1 MCSAAPSCDD
11 CPVDVPDVQ
20 YARSGDVDIAY
31 QVVGEGLR
39 TLVFVQGWVSNIEWA
54 WQEPSLA
61 RFLRRLASFSRLIMF
76 DKRGTGLSDRVAV
89 DDLPTLELRM
99 DDVRAVMDAAGAER
113 AALLSVSEGCPMCIL
128 FATTYPQRTD
138 ALVMLGGYARRLWAE
153 DYPFGATPEAYEGFL
168 QSIQDGW
175 GGAVGLEVRAPSM
188 LDDERFRTWWATY
201 LRMSATPGAAYAL
214 TLMNGGIDV
223 RHALPTVR
231 VPTLIVH
238 RTGDQ
243 SLPVEGSRY
252 MADRIRGAKLV
263 ELPGDDHLPWVG
275 DQDEILDEVEE
286 FLTGVRRGPDPDRV
300 LATVLFTDLVRST
313 ERAAELGDKRWRDLL
328 ASHHAAVRRQLAEW
342 RGTEIDTTGD
352 GFLATFDGPARA
364 IRCACAA
371 RDAVR
376 DLGLEIRA
384 GLHTGEYQIFGS
396 TIAGLTVH
404 TCARVAALAGSSE
417 VLVSSTVKDLV
428 AGSGIELDDRGEHEL
443 KGVPGTWRI
452 YAVRSAATLRSL

>member
-1 MCSAAPSCDD
+1 MCGAAPSCDD

-31 QVVGEGLR
+31 QVVGEGPR

-175 GGAVGLEVRAPSM
+175 GGAVGIEAKGTEHARRRALSDMVGDIPAHERDPRRR
-188 LDDERFRTWWATY
+188 LRADPDER
-201 LRMSATPGAAYAL
+201 
-214 TLMNGGIDV
+214 
-223 RHALPTVR
+223 RH
-231 VPTLIVH
+231 
-238 RTGDQ
+238 
-243 SLPVEGSRY
+243 
-252 MADRIRGAKLV
+252 
-263 ELPGDDHLPWVG
+263 
-275 DQDEILDEVEE
+275 
-286 FLTGVRRGPDPDRV
+286 
-300 LATVLFTDLVRST
+300 
-313 ERAAELGDKRWRDLL
+313 
-328 ASHHAAVRRQLAEW
+328 RRQ
-342 RGTEIDTTGD
+342 
-352 GFLATFDGPARA
+352 
-364 IRCACAA
+364 ACAA
-371 RDAVR
+371 D
-376 DLGLEIRA
+376 
-384 GLHTGEYQIFGS
+384 
-396 TIAGLTVH
+396 
-404 TCARVAALAGSSE
+404 
-417 VLVSSTVKDLV
+417 
-428 AGSGIELDDRGEHEL
+428 
-443 KGVPGTWRI
+443 
-452 YAVRSAATLRSL
+452 RSAFRR

>member
-1 MCSAAPSCDD
+1 MCPAAPSCDD
-11 CPVDVPDVQ
+11 CRVVDVPDVQ

-31 QVVGEGLR
+31 QVVGEGPR

-113 AALLSVSEGCPMCIL
+113 AALLSVSEGGPMCIL

-153 DYPFGATPEAYEGFL
+153 DYPFGATPEEYEGFL

-175 GGAVGLEVRAPSM
+175 GGAVGIEARAPSM

-214 TLMNGGIDV
+214 TLMNGAIDV
-223 RHALPTVR
+223 RHALRTIR

-263 ELPGDDHLPWVG
+263 ELPGVDHLPWLG

-300 LATVLFTDLVRST
+300 LATVLFTDVVRST

-328 ASHHAAVRRQLAEW
+328 ASHHAVVRRQLAEW

-376 DLGLEIRA
+376 ELGLEIRA
-384 GLHTGEYQIFGS
+384 GLHTGEYEIFGS

-404 TCARVAALAGSSE
+404 TCARVAALAGSGE

-428 AGSGIELDDRGEHEL
+428 AGSGIELDDRGEREL

-452 YAVRSAATLRSL
+452 YAVRSAAT

>member
-1 MCSAAPSCDD
+1 M
-11 CPVDVPDVQ
+11 DVPAVR

-31 QVVGEGLR
+31 QVVGEGPL

-61 RFLRRLASFSRLIMF
+61 RFLRRLASFSRLVMF

-89 DDLPTLELRM
+89 DDLPTMEQRM
-99 DDVRAVMDAAGAER
+99 DDVRAVMDAAGVER
-113 AALLSVSEGCPMCIL
+113 AALLSVSEGGPMCIL

-153 DYPFGATPEAYEGFL
+153 DYPFGETREEYDTFL
-168 QSIQDGW
+168 RSIQEGW
-175 GGAVGLEVRAPSM
+175 GGAVGIEARAPSM
-188 LDDERFRTWWATY
+188 LNDERFRTWWATY
-201 LRMSATPGAAYAL
+201 LRMSASPGAVYAL
-214 TLMNGGIDV
+214 SLMNGDIDV
-223 RHALPTVR
+223 RHALPTVG

-238 RTGDQ
+238 RTGDR

-252 MADRIRGAKLV
+252 MADRIRDAKLV

-286 FLTGVRRGPDPDRV
+286 FLTGMRRGPDPDRV
-300 LATVLFTDLVRST
+300 LATVLFTDVVRST
-313 ERAAELGDKRWRDLL
+313 ERAAELGDKRWRELL
-328 ASHHAAVRRQLAEW
+328 ASHHAAVRHQLAQW
-342 RGTEIDTTGD
+342 RGTEIGTTGD

-384 GLHTGEYQIFGS
+384 GLHTGEYEIFGP

-404 TCARVAALAGSSE
+404 TGARVAALAGPGE
-417 VLVSSTVKDLV
+417 VLVSSAVKDLV
-428 AGSGIELDDRGEHEL
+428 SGSGIELDDRGEHQL
-443 KGVPGTWRI
+443 KGVPGRWRI
-452 YAVRSAATLRSL
+452 YAVRDA

>member
-1 MCSAAPSCDD
+1 
-11 CPVDVPDVQ
+11 
-20 YARSGDVDIAY
+20 
-31 QVVGEGLR
+31 
-39 TLVFVQGWVSNIEWA
+39 
-54 WQEPSLA
+54 
-61 RFLRRLASFSRLIMF
+61 
-76 DKRGTGLSDRVAV
+76 
-89 DDLPTLELRM
+89 
-99 DDVRAVMDAAGAER
+99 
-113 AALLSVSEGCPMCIL
+113 LSVSEGGPMCIL
-128 FATTYPQRTD
+128 FATTYPQRTE

-153 DYPFGATPEAYEGFL
+153 DYPFGATVEEYDGFL
-168 QSIQDGW
+168 RSIKEGW
-175 GGAVGLEVRAPSM
+175 GGAVGIEVRAPSM

-201 LRMSATPGAAYAL
+201 LRMSASPGAAYAL
-214 TLMNGGIDV
+214 TLMNGEIDV
-223 RHALPTVR
+223 RHALPTVG

-238 RTGDQ
+238 RAGDR

-252 MADRIRGAKLV
+252 MADRIQGAKLV
-263 ELPGDDHLPWVG
+263 EVPGDDHLPWIG

-300 LATVLFTDLVRST
+300 LATVLFTDVVRST
-313 ERAAELGDKRWRDLL
+313 ERAAELGDKRWRELL
-328 ASHHAAVRRQLAEW
+328 ASHHAAVRRQLAQW

-404 TCARVAALAGSSE
+404 TGARVAALAGPGE

-428 AGSGIELDDRGEHEL
+428 AGSGIDLADRGEHQL

-452 YAVRSAATLRSL
+452 YAVQGT

>member
-1 MCSAAPSCDD
+1 MS
-11 CPVDVPDVQ
+11 VPDVR

-31 QVVGEGLR
+31 QVVGEGPL

-61 RFLRRLASFSRLIMF
+61 RFLRRLASFSRLILF

-89 DDLPTLELRM
+89 DDLPSLEQRM
-99 DDVRAVMDAAGAER
+99 DDVRAVMDAADVER
-113 AALLSVSEGCPMCIL
+113 AALLSVSEGGPMCIL

-153 DYPFGATPEAYEGFL
+153 DYPFGATAEEYDGFL
-168 QSIQDGW
+168 RSIEEGW

-201 LRMSATPGAAYAL
+201 LRMSASPGAAYAL

-223 RHALPTVR
+223 RHALRTVR

-238 RTGDQ
+238 RAGDR

-252 MADRIRGAKLV
+252 MADRIQGAKLV
-263 ELPGDDHLPWVG
+263 EVPGDDHLPWVG

-300 LATVLFTDLVRST
+300 LATVLFTDVVRST
-313 ERAAELGDKRWRDLL
+313 ERAAELGDKRWRELL
-328 ASHHAAVRRQLAEW
+328 ASHHVAVRRQLAQW
-342 RGTEIDTTGD
+342 RGTEIGTTGD

-384 GLHTGEYQIFGS
+384 GLHTGEYEIFGP

-404 TCARVAALAGSSE
+404 TGARVAALAGPGE
-417 VLVSSTVKDLV
+417 VLVSSAVKDLV
-428 AGSGIELDDRGEHEL
+428 AGSGIELDDRGEHQL
-443 KGVPGTWRI
+443 KGVPGSWRI
-452 YAVRSAATLRSL
+452 YAVRRA

>member
-1 MCSAAPSCDD
+1 M
-11 CPVDVPDVQ
+11 DVPEVR

-31 QVVGEGLR
+31 QVVGEGQLA
-39 TLVFVQGWVSNIEWA
+39 LVFVQGWVSNIEWA

-89 DDLPTLELRM
+89 DDLPTMEQRM
-99 DDVRAVMDAAGAER
+99 DDVRAVMDAAGVER
-113 AALLSVSEGCPMCIL
+113 AALLSVSEGGPMCIL
-128 FATTYPQRTD
+128 FATTYPQRTE

-153 DYPFGATPEAYEGFL
+153 DYPFGETQEEYDGFL
-168 QSIQDGW
+168 QSIQQGW
-175 GGAVGLEVRAPSM
+175 GGAVGIEARAPSM
-188 LDDERFRTWWATY
+188 LHNQEFRTWWATY
-201 LRMSATPGAAYAL
+201 LRMSASPGAVYAL

-223 RHALPTVR
+223 RHALPTVG

-238 RTGDQ
+238 RTGDR

-252 MADRIRGAKLV
+252 MAERIPDARLV
-263 ELPGDDHLPWVG
+263 EVPGEDHLPWVG
-275 DQDEILDEVEE
+275 NQDEILDEVEE

-300 LATVLFTDLVRST
+300 LATVLFTDVVRST
-313 ERAAELGDKRWRDLL
+313 ERAAELGDKRWRELL
-328 ASHHAAVRRQLAEW
+328 ASHHAAVRRQLAQW
-342 RGTEIDTTGD
+342 RGTEIGTTGD

-371 RDAVR
+371 RDAVLE
-376 DLGLEIRA
+376 LGLDIRA
-384 GLHTGEYQIFGS
+384 GLHTGEYEIFGS

-404 TCARVAALAGSSE
+404 TGARVAALAGPGE

-428 AGSGIELDDRGEHEL
+428 AGSGVELDDRGEHEL
-443 KGVPGTWRI
+443 KGVPGLWRI
-452 YAVRSAATLRSL
+452 YAVRDA